1 MIKAVSFDLYNTL
14 VQFWP
19 PLGVVQQ
26 SACRELGLNV
36 SRDGIQRGYA
46 VADVYFNQENARH
59 SLGSRTEEER
69 LDFFG
74 KYEQII
80 LENAGVPVSLKLAK
94 QIWTMAIAIPKDF
107 IPYDD
112 AIPVLTRLHEQG
124 YVLGVLSNLRRDM
137 QQLCEGLGFGPYL
150 DFYISPSE
158 PGQEKPSATMFK
170 TALRL
175 TAVTAPE
182 FVHVGDQ
189 YRSDVLGARAV
200 GMHGVLIDR
209 SGWQREEFDCAK
221 ISNLIELEQLLTG
234 APQSLSLHLKA

>member
-19 PLGVVQQ
+19 PLGEVQQ

-36 SRDGIQRGYA
+36 SQSGIQRGYA

-59 SLGSRTEEER
+59 SLGSRSEEER
-69 LDFFG
+69 LDFFA

-80 LENAGVPVSLKLAK
+80 LENAGVPVSLELAK
-94 QIWTMAIAIPKDF
+94 QVWIMAIAIPKDF
-107 IPYDD
+107 VPYDD

-124 YVLGVLSNLRRDM
+124 YTLGVLSNLRRDM
-137 QQLCEGLGFGPYL
+137 RQLCESLGFGPYL
-150 DFYISPSE
+150 DFFINPTE
-158 PGQEKPSATMFK
+158 AGAEKPHATMFN
-170 TALRL
+170 TALKL
-175 TAVTAPE
+175 TAVAAAE
-182 FVHVGDQ
+182 SVHVGDQ

-209 SGWQREEFDCAK
+209 SGWQKEEVDCPK
-221 ISNLIELEQLLTG
+221 ISNLVELEQLLAG
-234 APQSLSLHLKA
+234 APQSLFPRLKA